1 MFSSCCKLALE
12 NDRFIEVYTT
22 KNNEKRVDL
31 REWKTDR
38 YATKKGIS
46 LRLDLFKTFTLALD
60 MIDTALNNNEDLH
73 YHMGSNI
80 FCSVQKDNPCVNIR
94 QYWKP
99 PNTDILVPTKKGLC
113 LRPVEYKTL
122 KNCVAEI
129 EKVVPELESLVPCFL
144 REDHMNQ
151 LGMLRC
157 PTCNPLEYVNW

>member
-31 REWKTDR
+31 REWKTDP

-80 FCSVQKDNPCVNIR
+80 FCSVQKDNPLWTYDNIGNP
-94 QYWKP
+94 Q
-99 PNTDILVPTKKGLC
+99 ILIYSCQQK
-113 LRPVEYKTL
+113 R
-122 KNCVAEI
+122 AM
-129 EKVVPELESLVPCFL
+129 S
-144 REDHMNQ
+144 
-151 LGMLRC
+151 
-157 PTCNPLEYVNW
+157 